1 MGRLL
6 LAVVVVASVAVVAEL
21 VRRRRVT
28 DPPTQ
33 PRFEIPAQLDRSDF
47 DGDAWLVAVF
57 TSSTCSTCADVARKA
72 EVLLSHEVSVVTVP
86 YQERRDLHERYD
98 IDAVPCLVIADGEGV
113 VHAGFLGPVTATD
126 LWAAIANAREPGSID
141 PGGCDR
147 HEHTSTDTSTDIS
160 TNASTEPPRS

>member
-6 LAVVVVASVAVVAEL
+6 FAVAIVALVTVVAEV
-21 VRRRRVT
+21 VRRRRET

-33 PRFEIPAQLDRSDF
+33 ARGEIPSQLDRGDF
-47 DGDAWLVAVF
+47 DGDSWLVAVF
-57 TSSTCSTCADVARKA
+57 TSDSCTTCADVVRKA
-72 EVLLSHEVSVVTVP
+72 EVLRSHEVTVVAVS
-86 YQERRDLHERYD
+86 YQGRNDLHERYD

-126 LWAAIANAREPGSID
+126 LWAAIANARDPGSIE

-147 HEHTSTDTSTDIS
+147 HEHQPDPS
-160 TNASTEPPRS
+160 